1 MNEGQVIPVA
11 ITDEIKTSFLNYA
24 MSVIVDRALPD
35 VRDGLKPVQ
44 RRILF
49 AMYQEGLFSNNK
61 HAKSASVVGE
71 VMKKYHPHG
80 DSAIYDA
87 MVRMGQSWN
96 LRYMLVDGQGNFGS
110 IDGDPPAAHRY
121 TEARMSALAEAMLTD
136 IDKETVDF
144 HVNYDDTTEEPD
156 VLPSSL
162 PNLLINGA
170 SGIAVGMATNLA
182 PHNLTEVIDGLLA
195 LSETP
200 EMTIDDI
207 MKYVKGP
214 DFPTGGVMSRSGIRE
229 AFLTGRGSIRV
240 RASVRIEE
248 RNNRTSIVITEIP
261 YQVNKTSLIQSVA
274 NLVRAKRIEDIAK
287 YRDESD
293 RQGMRIVF
301 ELKRNAHPE
310 LVLNQLYKY
319 TQLQSTFSVNNVAI
333 VNGSPKVLSLKE
345 MMQHFLNHRT
355 DVVRRRS
362 QFELRKAQER
372 AHILEGYLKALDD
385 LDAVIS
391 LIRNSDDGPS
401 ARAGLVANFD
411 LTAVQAQAVLDMR
424 LQRLTGLEREKLQ
437 DEYAG
442 VQADIERLTAILE
455 SEDELRRVIK
465 SELRDIKKRFGDERR
480 TQISSDLEN
489 VISKEDL
496 IAEEDM
502 VVTLTRGGYI
512 KRTALSAYRAQS
524 RGGRGVSAQKQKED
538 DINSLMIVG
547 NTHNY
552 LLFFTDRGR
561 VYREKIYDLPEAE
574 RAARGNH
581 LRNILPLEDDEQ
593 VETVLSVRD
602 FDMAGSFVFATRQG
616 VIKKTAISEYSNLN
630 ASGLIAINLVDG
642 DELVA
647 VRIGDEESDIMLATR
662 KGQSIRF
669 ASQDVRDTGRATQG
683 VRGIKLKDDD
693 VVVSLAV
700 IDSSQRDTTEM
711 LAVSEQGFG
720 KRTKLEEYP
729 VQGRGGQGVVTLKVT
744 SKTGNLVNLTNVIGE
759 EELLLLSEGGVLIRT
774 RVSEISSYGRSSQ
787 GVTVMRLGE
796 GDRVVAAM
804 VMLAEETLDK
814 VIEDKEQEKQA
825 ARKDVN

>member
-1 MNEGQVIPVA
+1 LNEGRVIPVT

-24 MSVIVDRALPD
+24 MTVIVDRALPD

-44 RRILF
+44 RRILY
-49 AMYQEGLFSNNK
+49 AMHQEGLFSNNK

-80 DSAIYDA
+80 DAAIYDA
-87 MVRMGQSWN
+87 MVRMGQNWN
-96 LRYMLVDGQGNFGS
+96 MRYMLVDGQGNFGS

-144 HVNYDDTTEEPD
+144 RVNYDDTTEEPE
-156 VLPSSL
+156 VLPSGL
-162 PNLLINGA
+162 PNLIINGA

-182 PHNLTEVIDGLLA
+182 PHNLSEVIDGLLA
-195 LSETP
+195 LIDNP
-200 EMTIDDI
+200 DMTTDDI

-214 DFPTGGVMSRSGIRE
+214 DFPTGGVMSRTGIRE
-229 AFLTGRGSIRV
+229 AFETGRGSIRV

-248 RNNRTSIVITEIP
+248 RNNRTSVVINEIP

-274 NLVRAKRIEDIAK
+274 NLVRNKRIEDIAK

-333 VNGSPKVLSLKE
+333 VDGSPKVLSLKD
-345 MMQHFLNHRT
+345 MMRLYLKHRT
-355 DVVRRRS
+355 DVVVRRS
-362 QFELRKAQER
+362 KFELRKAQER
-372 AHILEGYLKALDD
+372 AHILEGYLKALDV
-385 LDAVIS
+385 LDEVIT
-391 LIRNSDDGPS
+391 LIRNSPDGPT
-401 ARAGLVANFD
+401 ARAGLVATFE
-411 LTAVQAQAVLDMR
+411 LSEIQAQAVLDMR

-437 DEYAG
+437 TEYAS

-455 SEDELRRVIK
+455 DEDELRKVIK
-465 SELRDIKKRFGDERR
+465 TELRDIKKRFGDARR

-547 NTHNY
+547 NTHDF

-581 LRNILPLEDDEQ
+581 LRNILPLEGDEQ
-593 VETVLSVRD
+593 VETVLSIRD
-602 FDMAGSFVFATRQG
+602 FDINGSFVFASRQG
-616 VIKKTAISEYSNLN
+616 MIKKTAIRDYSNLN

-642 DELVA
+642 DELVSVQICA
-647 VRIGDEESDIMLATR
+647 SDADIVLATR
-662 KGQSIRF
+662 GGQAIRF
-669 ASQDVRDTGRATQG
+669 PCSAIRDTGRATQG
-683 VRGIKLKDDD
+683 VRGIKLRKED

-700 IDSSQRDTTEM
+700 IEGDQRDTTEM

-720 KRTKLEEYP
+720 KRTLLSEYP
-729 VQGRGGQGVVTLKVT
+729 TQGRGGQGVVTLKVT
-744 SKTGNLVNLTNVIGE
+744 PKTGNLVSLSSVLGE

-774 RVSEISSYGRSSQ
+774 RVKEISSYGRSSQ
-787 GVTVMRLGE
+787 GVTVMRLGD
-796 GDRVVAAM
+796 GDQVVAAM
-804 VMLAEETLDK
+804 VMLAEEDLDK
-814 VIEDKEQEKQA
+814 VLEDKQDPNA
-825 ARKDVN
+825 TRKDLN

>member
-1 MNEGQVIPVA
+1 
-11 ITDEIKTSFLNYA
+11 
-24 MSVIVDRALPD
+24 
-35 VRDGLKPVQ
+35 
-44 RRILF
+44 
-49 AMYQEGLFSNNK
+49 
-61 HAKSASVVGE
+61 
-71 VMKKYHPHG
+71 
-80 DSAIYDA
+80 
-87 MVRMGQSWN
+87 
-96 LRYMLVDGQGNFGS
+96 
-110 IDGDPPAAHRY
+110 
-121 TEARMSALAEAMLTD
+121 
-136 IDKETVDF
+136 
-144 HVNYDDTTEEPD
+144 
-156 VLPSSL
+156 
-162 PNLLINGA
+162 
-170 SGIAVGMATNLA
+170 
-182 PHNLTEVIDGLLA
+182 
-195 LSETP
+195 
-200 EMTIDDI
+200 
-207 MKYVKGP
+207 
-214 DFPTGGVMSRSGIRE
+214 
-229 AFLTGRGSIRV
+229 
-240 RASVRIEE
+240 
-248 RNNRTSIVITEIP
+248 
-261 YQVNKTSLIQSVA
+261 
-274 NLVRAKRIEDIAK
+274 
-287 YRDESD
+287 
-293 RQGMRIVF
+293 MRIVF

-455 SEDELRRVIK
+455 SEDELLRVIK

-581 LRNILPLEDDEQ
+581 LRNILPLEDDEK

-602 FDMAGSFVFATRQG
+602 FDMEGSFVFATRQG

-700 IDSSQRDTTEM
+700 IDSSQRETTEM

>member
-44 RRILF
+44 RRILY

-156 VLPSSL
+156 VLPSAL

-195 LSETP
+195 LIETP
-200 EMTIDDI
+200 DMTIDDI

-229 AFLTGRGSIRV
+229 ALLTGRGSIRV

-345 MMQHFLNHRT
+345 MMRRFLEHRT

-401 ARAGLVANFD
+401 ARAGLVATFD
-411 LTAVQAQAVLDMR
+411 LTEVQAQAVLDMR

-465 SELRDIKKRFGDERR
+465 GELRDIKKRFGDERR

-512 KRTALSAYRAQS
+512 KRTALSVYRAQS

-581 LRNILPLEDDEQ
+581 LRNILPLEDDEK

-602 FDMAGSFVFATRQG
+602 FDTKGSFVFATRQG

-647 VRIGDEESDIMLATR
+647 VRLGDEESDIMLATR
-662 KGQSIRF
+662 NGQSIRF

-700 IDSSQRDTTEM
+700 IDSSQRETTEM

-720 KRTKLEEYP
+720 KRTKLEEYST
-729 VQGRGGQGVVTLKVT
+729 QGRGGQGVVTLKVT
-744 SKTGNLVNLTNVIGE
+744 PKTGKLVNLTNVIGE

-804 VMLAEETLDK
+804 VMLAEESLDK

>member
-1 MNEGQVIPVA
+1 
-11 ITDEIKTSFLNYA
+11 

-44 RRILF
+44 RRILY

-156 VLPSSL
+156 VLPSAL

-195 LSETP
+195 LIETP
-200 EMTIDDI
+200 DMTIDDI

-229 AFLTGRGSIRV
+229 ALLTGRGSIRV

-345 MMQHFLNHRT
+345 MMRRFLEHRT

-401 ARAGLVANFD
+401 ARAGLVATFD
-411 LTAVQAQAVLDMR
+411 LTEVQAQAVLDMR

-465 SELRDIKKRFGDERR
+465 GELRDIKKRFGDERR

-512 KRTALSAYRAQS
+512 KRTALSVYRAQS

-581 LRNILPLEDDEQ
+581 LRNILPLEDDEK

-602 FDMAGSFVFATRQG
+602 FDTKGSFVFATRQG

-647 VRIGDEESDIMLATR
+647 VRLGDEESDIMLATR
-662 KGQSIRF
+662 NGQSIRF

-700 IDSSQRDTTEM
+700 IDSSQRETTEM

-720 KRTKLEEYP
+720 KRTKLEEYST
-729 VQGRGGQGVVTLKVT
+729 QGRGGQGVVTLKVT
-744 SKTGNLVNLTNVIGE
+744 PKTGKLVNLTNVIGE

-804 VMLAEETLDK
+804 VMLAEESLDK

>member
-1 MNEGQVIPVA
+1 
-11 ITDEIKTSFLNYA
+11 
-24 MSVIVDRALPD
+24 
-35 VRDGLKPVQ
+35 
-44 RRILF
+44 
-49 AMYQEGLFSNNK
+49 MYQEGLFSNNK

-156 VLPSSL
+156 VLPSAL

-195 LSETP
+195 LIETP
-200 EMTIDDI
+200 DMTIDDI

-229 AFLTGRGSIRV
+229 ALLTGRGSIRV

-345 MMQHFLNHRT
+345 MMRRFLEHRT

-401 ARAGLVANFD
+401 ARAGLVATFD
-411 LTAVQAQAVLDMR
+411 LTEVQAQAVLDMR

-465 SELRDIKKRFGDERR
+465 GELRDIKKRFGDERR

-512 KRTALSAYRAQS
+512 KRTALSVYRAQS

-581 LRNILPLEDDEQ
+581 LRNILPLEDDEK

-602 FDMAGSFVFATRQG
+602 FDTKGSFVFATRQG

-647 VRIGDEESDIMLATR
+647 VRLGDEESDIMLATR
-662 KGQSIRF
+662 NGQSIRF

-700 IDSSQRDTTEM
+700 IDSSQRETTEM

-720 KRTKLEEYP
+720 KRTKLEEYST
-729 VQGRGGQGVVTLKVT
+729 QGRGGQGVVTLKVT
-744 SKTGNLVNLTNVIGE
+744 PKTGKLVNLTNVIGE

-804 VMLAEETLDK
+804 VMLAEESLDK